1 MESFQVLTLISDKI
15 TQVWEGVENTVG
27 KSVDVVYRLQK
38 SCDQRFFS
46 MPFLQEERRHTDL
59 REKKKTKILEVTR
72 R

>member
-1 MESFQVLTLISDKI
+1 MTLISDKI

-46 MPFLQEERRHTDL
+46 MPFLQKERHHTDL
-59 REKKKTKILEVTR
+59 REKKKNKNTR
-72 R
+72 RN